1 MNRYVI
7 GWWNGDSTCMSTWKG
22 SLRQQVVEV
31 VPNSCCKARLRRLN
45 RIIVAPFSREEPT
58 KASRYSSVTTDVH
71 YICTV
76 TAIPPPAP
84 LQLCHCIRDREESCQ
99 VSPWTSGRKSLLKTR
114 STSHPRQEYCKLFKK
129 ADEAVHRRVH
139 GSRLASSRTAL
150 FKTPCV
156 KGGTHPGFIR
166 HCATLPGRNLL
177 KTTDPFP
184 EQAKEGGLHLLEA
197 FEKVTVIV
205 LVLLS
210 ASVWRA
216 AWRPPGMGR

>member
-31 VPNSCCKARLRRLN
+31 VPNSCCKARLRRSN

-84 LQLCHCIRDREESCQ
+84 LQLCHWIRDREESCQ

-156 KGGTHPGFIR
+156 KGGTQ
-166 HCATLPGRNLL
+166 L
-177 KTTDPFP
+177 K
-184 EQAKEGGLHLLEA
+184 LSVSHLLHE
-197 FEKVTVIV
+197 T
-205 LVLLS
+205 LLDVRS
-210 ASVWRA
+210 ILFLAES
-216 AWRPPGMGR
+216 